1 MIRPCLTPTERSRVY
16 ARAFQLFAG
25 RAANNWKA
33 RLYTLLRS
41 VGVKHGLITGAC
53 MISAGVL
60 DYAVNVVA
68 GRWLE
73 PVDYGIFISVTAVL
87 QIWLLLSIAI
97 RIVVAFYTAE
107 FSGGSDSANRVA
119 ALVQRAWRWAWQW
132 GLLLTALMALISPLL
147 ARLLRLPNPWPL
159 WAASLMVLM
168 LFLRETTY
176 GALQGIQAFTGL
188 GFVQILQALLR
199 LLFAAGLI
207 LLGWRA
213 VGAIVAQPLGCVL
226 ALGVALWW
234 LRPQFRNRVNILDR
248 AVSWRYS
255 ACTLL
260 GLAFFGV
267 LTNLDALFVKHFF
280 SPKIAGNYG
289 TVVTL
294 SKVSLFLPWAIG
306 IVLLPKVTRRQ
317 AQGRDPRP
325 ILLLALTAALAPGLA
340 ITTGYFLAPGS
351 LVRIIFTGAYADP
364 GVVLGLASLASTLY
378 AALFIWLNYAL
389 SLERPAFVYALIGV
403 VILQGLG
410 MFLFGQENLVHM
422 TLAMVSA
429 GLVGNVMGFIT
440 TWSAAPTSAA
450 IRQEAADQGIL
461 P

>member
-1 MIRPCLTPTERSRVY
+1 MSEPMIIRSTPKSRP
-16 ARAFQLFAG
+16 G
-25 RAANNWKA
+25 NHWKA
-33 RLYTLLRS
+33 RLYALLRS
-41 VGVKHGLITGAC
+41 VGMRHGLIMGAS

-68 GRWLE
+68 GRWLG
-73 PVDYGIFISVTAVL
+73 PIDYGIFISVTAIL
-87 QIWLLLSIAI
+87 QILLLLSIAI

-107 FSGGSDSANRVA
+107 FGAGSDSANRVA
-119 ALVQRAWRWAWQW
+119 ALVHRAWRWAWRW
-132 GLLLTALMALISPLL
+132 GLLSTALMVSISSLL
-147 ARLLRLPNPWPL
+147 SRLLRLPSSWPL

-188 GFVQILQALLR
+188 GLAQIMQALLR
-199 LLFAAGLI
+199 LLFAAGFI

-213 VGAIVAQPLGCVL
+213 VGAIVAQPLGCIL
-226 ALGVALWW
+226 ALGVALRW

-248 AVSWRYS
+248 AVSWRFS

-280 SPKIAGNYG
+280 SPEIAGNYG

-306 IVLLPKVTRRQ
+306 FVLLPKVTRRQ
-317 AQGRDPRP
+317 AEGRDPRP
-325 ILLLALTAALAPGLA
+325 ILLLALAATLAPGLA

-389 SLERPAFVYALIGV
+389 SLERPAFVSALAGV
-403 VILQGLG
+403 LVWQGLG
-410 MFLFGQENLVHM
+410 MYLFGRENLVAM
-422 TLAMVSA
+422 TAIMVSA
-429 GLVGNVMGFIT
+429 GLVGNLSGFVT
-440 TWSAAPTSAA
+440 TWFTLPARKE
-450 IRQEAADQGIL
+450 IRTEVAQ
-461 P
+461 